1 MLRHDFMKLGFEGPK
16 PLLHAFLPSLKQ
28 PMRTKHVVYGDSA
41 QLEKGAASEWAV
53 DRTQA

>member
-28 PMRTKHVVYGDSA
+28 PMRTKHVVYGDSD
-41 QLEKGAASEWAV
+41 QVEKGAASEWAV
-53 DRTQA
+53 DRMQA